1 MESLPLLI
9 SENDVNKQPPVT
21 LVSPTNPT
29 PTQTLFLS
37 NIDQTV
43 AFPVETLFFFDS
55 PTSED
60 IVETVKRSVSE
71 VLLIPYYFM
80 AGRLN
85 FNFQT
90 RRLELV
96 CNNAGVL
103 FVGASSKLTI
113 KDLGDVSS
121 PNPAFQH
128 LISRTYGFR
137 SLAETPIWTIQARF
151 MFGRIL
157 ISAERKKS

>member
-1 MESLPLLI
+1 MYKSFTNVLKEGLSHVDVDGKKDNVPSRNADAMAVDPDEPSTMEVD
-9 SENDVNKQPPVT
+9 EKMNDPRK
-21 LVSPTNPT
+21 L
-29 PTQTLFLS
+29 
-37 NIDQTV
+37 
-43 AFPVETLFFFDS
+43 
-55 PTSED
+55 ED
-60 IVETVKRSVSE
+60 IVETVKRSISE

-121 PNPAFQH
+121 PNPSFQH
-128 LISRTYGFR
+128 LISRTFGFR

-151 MFGRIL
+151 MFGWTL
-157 ISAERKKS
+157 TYAEIKKS